1 MTSERRI
8 SLLASW
14 TTCTHI
20 FSKQERNENTDLILV
35 VVGRISCGWA
45 NFYIATAKSWLS
57 TPYIA
62 VFVFTA
68 SFVPLVRLQSP
79 RKLPKFFTTLTS
91 LSLHQ
96 FLKTPRLAKTL
107 QKLQLLNENWV
118 QSTASH
124 LFAGTRSLVSS
135 PNLFPPWFYTTLHH
149 EHGDKWLLHRAT
161 QYAPKCEKNVRFL
174 TKSLNK
180 QSRVDYLI
188 FTQLDTFSLIIL
200 DLFIYFIF

>member
-1 MTSERRI
+1 M
-8 SLLASW
+8 
-14 TTCTHI
+14 
-20 FSKQERNENTDLILV
+20 

-45 NFYIATAKSWLS
+45 NFYITTAKSWLS
-57 TPYIA
+57 TPYRA

-107 QKLQLLNENWV
+107 QELQLLNENWV

-124 LFAGTRSLVSS
+124 LFTGTRSPVSS
-135 PNLFPPWFYTTLHH
+135 PNLFPPWFYTTLHYTMNPEISDCFIERLSIH
-149 EHGDKWLLHRAT
+149 T
-161 QYAPKCEKNVRFL
+161 YCENNVHFL
-174 TKSLNK
+174 TKSLNR

-188 FTQLDTFSLIIL
+188 FT
-200 DLFIYFIF
+200 